1 MQNAL
6 QISEQ
11 QSSDFA
17 GSLPEGFH
25 KTIQKRVK
33 TMEVMKKAVTV
44 KEEADITLINYMLQA
59 AGAGAPTICILSND
73 TDVFVLVYWVWK
85 ANVHSAVQM
94 EKWDGTILDKNARVS
109 WGSMPYQDVILY
121 PTLV

>member
-33 TMEVMKKAVTV
+33 TMEVMKKSVTV
-44 KEEADITLINYMLQA
+44 QEAESDTTLINYML
-59 AGAGAPTICILSND
+59 
-73 TDVFVLVYWVWK
+73 
-85 ANVHSAVQM
+85 
-94 EKWDGTILDKNARVS
+94 
-109 WGSMPYQDVILY
+109 
-121 PTLV
+121 

>member
-1 MQNAL
+1 MILANKSQNSRNINHISVNMQNAL

-25 KTIQKRVK
+25 KTIPKRVK

-44 KEEADITLINYMLQA
+44 EEADITLINYCTCCKLLEQ
-59 AGAGAPTICILSND
+59 GHP
-73 TDVFVLVYWVWK
+73 
-85 ANVHSAVQM
+85 
-94 EKWDGTILDKNARVS
+94 
-109 WGSMPYQDVILY
+109 PYAS
-121 PTLV
+121 

>member
-1 MQNAL
+1 MLFRLVNNRAVT
-6 QISEQ
+6 
-11 QSSDFA
+11 
-17 GSLPEGFH
+17 LPEGFH

-73 TDVFVLVYWVWK
+73 TDVFVLLVYWVLK
-85 ANVHSAVQM
+85 TNVHSAAQM
-94 EKWDGTILDKNARVS
+94 EK
-109 WGSMPYQDVILY
+109 
-121 PTLV
+121 